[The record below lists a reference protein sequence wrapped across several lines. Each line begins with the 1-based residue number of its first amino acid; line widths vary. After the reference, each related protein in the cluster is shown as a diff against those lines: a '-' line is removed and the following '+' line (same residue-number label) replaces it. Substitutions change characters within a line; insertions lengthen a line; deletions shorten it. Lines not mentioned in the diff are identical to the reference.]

1 MALASSPVLAGSS
14 FRAVSGQFESEC
26 KGPVMARVTV
36 EDCVTKIPNR
46 FELVVLAGQRARDI
60 TAGAEILVE
69 RDKDKNPVVALREI
83 AEDKVAPEELLE
95 AVVTS
100 LQRYADTDEP
110 EQEDDEDVAKTI
122 SAEEAISHLAA
133 VRAVTRKEVLDVN
146 YEDTD
151 KDGSY

>member
-1 MALASSPVLAGSS
+1 
-14 FRAVSGQFESEC
+14 
-26 KGPVMARVTV
+26 MARVTV
-36 EDCVTKIPNR
+36 EDCVTKISNR

-122 SAEEAISHLAA
+122 SAEEAISHLSA
-133 VRAVTRKEVLDVN
+133 VRAVTRKEVLAVN

>member
-1 MALASSPVLAGSS
+1 
-14 FRAVSGQFESEC
+14 
-26 KGPVMARVTV
+26 MARVTV
-36 EDCVTKIPNR
+36 EDCVTKISNR

-110 EQEDDEDVAKTI
+110 EEESDEDVGETI

>member
-1 MALASSPVLAGSS
+1 
-14 FRAVSGQFESEC
+14 
-26 KGPVMARVTV
+26 MARVTV
-36 EDCVTKIPNR
+36 EDCVTKISNR

-110 EQEDDEDVAKTI
+110 EQEGDEVIGETI
-122 SAEEAISHLAA
+122 SAEEAISHLTA

>member
-1 MALASSPVLAGSS
+1 
-14 FRAVSGQFESEC
+14 
-26 KGPVMARVTV
+26 MARVTV
-36 EDCVTKIPNR
+36 EECVTKISNR
-46 FELVVLAGQRARDI
+46 FELVGVAGQRARDI

-110 EQEDDEDVAKTI
+110 EQEGDEDIAKPI

>member
-1 MALASSPVLAGSS
+1 
-14 FRAVSGQFESEC
+14 
-26 KGPVMARVTV
+26 MARVTV
-36 EDCVTKIPNR
+36 EDCVTKISNR

-110 EQEDDEDVAKTI
+110 EQEDDADVAKTI
-122 SAEEAISHLAA
+122 SAEEAISHLSA

>member
-1 MALASSPVLAGSS
+1 
-14 FRAVSGQFESEC
+14 
-26 KGPVMARVTV
+26 MARVTV
-36 EDCVTKIPNR
+36 EDCVTKISNR

-110 EQEDDEDVAKTI
+110 EEESDEDVGETI
-122 SAEEAISHLAA
+122 SAEEAISHLSA

>member
-1 MALASSPVLAGSS
+1 
-14 FRAVSGQFESEC
+14 
-26 KGPVMARVTV
+26 MARVTV

-110 EQEDDEDVAKTI
+110 EQEGDEDVTETI
-122 SAEEAISHLAA
+122 SAEEAISHLSA

>member
-1 MALASSPVLAGSS
+1 
-14 FRAVSGQFESEC
+14 
-26 KGPVMARVTV
+26 MARVTV

-110 EQEDDEDVAKTI
+110 EEEGDEDVAKTI

-133 VRAVTRKEVLDVN
+133 VRSVTRKEVLDVN

>member
-1 MALASSPVLAGSS
+1 
-14 FRAVSGQFESEC
+14 
-26 KGPVMARVTV
+26 MARGTV
-36 EDCVTKIPNR
+36 EDCVTKISNR

-110 EQEDDEDVAKTI
+110 EQEGDEEIAETI

>member
-1 MALASSPVLAGSS
+1 
-14 FRAVSGQFESEC
+14 
-26 KGPVMARVTV
+26 MARVTV
-36 EDCVTKIPNR
+36 EDCVTKISNR

-83 AEDKVAPEELLE
+83 AEDKVAPDELLE

-110 EQEDDEDVAKTI
+110 EQEGEEDVAETI

-133 VRAVTRKEVLDVN
+133 VRAVTRKEVPEVN

-151 KDGSY
+151 GLY

>member
-1 MALASSPVLAGSS
+1 
-14 FRAVSGQFESEC
+14 
-26 KGPVMARVTV
+26 MARVTV

-122 SAEEAISHLAA
+122 SAEEAISHLTA

>member
-1 MALASSPVLAGSS
+1 
-14 FRAVSGQFESEC
+14 
-26 KGPVMARVTV
+26 MARVTV

-110 EQEDDEDVAKTI
+110 EQEGDEESAETI

-133 VRAVTRKEVLDVN
+133 VRAVTRKEVVDVN

>member
-1 MALASSPVLAGSS
+1 
-14 FRAVSGQFESEC
+14 
-26 KGPVMARVTV
+26 MARVTV
-36 EDCVTKIPNR
+36 EDCVTKISNR

-110 EQEDDEDVAKTI
+110 EEEGDEDVTETI

>member
-1 MALASSPVLAGSS
+1 
-14 FRAVSGQFESEC
+14 
-26 KGPVMARVTV
+26 MARVTV
-36 EDCVTKIPNR
+36 EDCVTKISNR

-110 EQEDDEDVAKTI
+110 EQEGDEEVSETI

>member
-1 MALASSPVLAGSS
+1 
-14 FRAVSGQFESEC
+14 
-26 KGPVMARVTV
+26 MARVTV
-36 EDCVTKIPNR
+36 EDCVTKISNR

-110 EQEDDEDVAKTI
+110 EEEGDEDVAETI

-151 KDGSY
+151 KDGPY

>member
-1 MALASSPVLAGSS
+1 
-14 FRAVSGQFESEC
+14 
-26 KGPVMARVTV
+26 MARVTV
-36 EDCVTKIPNR
+36 EDCVTKISNR

-83 AEDKVAPEELLE
+83 AEDKVAPEALME

>member
-1 MALASSPVLAGSS
+1 
-14 FRAVSGQFESEC
+14 
-26 KGPVMARVTV
+26 MARVTV
-36 EDCVTKIPNR
+36 EDCVTKISNR

-133 VRAVTRKEVLDVN
+133 VRAVTRKEVLEVN

>member
-1 MALASSPVLAGSS
+1 
-14 FRAVSGQFESEC
+14 
-26 KGPVMARVTV
+26 MARVTV
-36 EDCVTKIPNR
+36 EDCVTKISNR

-110 EQEDDEDVAKTI
+110 EQEGDEEVAETI

>member
-1 MALASSPVLAGSS
+1 
-14 FRAVSGQFESEC
+14 
-26 KGPVMARVTV
+26 MARVTV
-36 EDCVTKIPNR
+36 EDCVTKISNR

>member
-1 MALASSPVLAGSS
+1 
-14 FRAVSGQFESEC
+14 
-26 KGPVMARVTV
+26 MARVTV
-36 EDCVTKIPNR
+36 EDCVTKISNR

-133 VRAVTRKEVLDVN
+133 VRAVTRKEVLEVN

-151 KDGSY
+151 KDGLY

>member
-1 MALASSPVLAGSS
+1 
-14 FRAVSGQFESEC
+14 
-26 KGPVMARVTV
+26 MARVTV
-36 EDCVTKIPNR
+36 EDCVTKISNR

-60 TAGAEILVE
+60 TAGAEILDD

-100 LQRYADTDEP
+100 LQRHADTDEP
-110 EQEDDEDVAKTI
+110 EQEGEDDVAQTI

-133 VRAVTRKEVLDVN
+133 VRAVPRKEVPEGN

-151 KDGSY
+151 TDG

>member
-1 MALASSPVLAGSS
+1 
-14 FRAVSGQFESEC
+14 
-26 KGPVMARVTV
+26 MARVTV
-36 EDCVTKIPNR
+36 EDCVTKISNR

-122 SAEEAISHLAA
+122 SAEEAISHLSA

>member
-1 MALASSPVLAGSS
+1 
-14 FRAVSGQFESEC
+14 
-26 KGPVMARVTV
+26 MARVTV
-36 EDCVTKIPNR
+36 EDCVTKISNR

-110 EQEDDEDVAKTI
+110 EQEGDEDVAETI

-133 VRAVTRKEVLDVN
+133 VRAVTRKEVAEVN

-151 KDGSY
+151 GLY

>member
-1 MALASSPVLAGSS
+1 
-14 FRAVSGQFESEC
+14 
-26 KGPVMARVTV
+26 MARVTV
-36 EDCVTKIPNR
+36 EDCVTKISNR

-110 EQEDDEDVAKTI
+110 EQEGDEDVAETI

>member
-1 MALASSPVLAGSS
+1 
-14 FRAVSGQFESEC
+14 
-26 KGPVMARVTV
+26 MARVTV
-36 EDCVTKIPNR
+36 EDCVTKISNR

-60 TAGAEILVE
+60 TAGAEILVD

-100 LQRYADTDEP
+100 LQRHADTDEP
-110 EQEDDEDVAKTI
+110 EQEGDEDVTETI

-133 VRAVTRKEVLDVN
+133 VRAVTRKEVAEVN

-151 KDGSY
+151 GLY

>member
-1 MALASSPVLAGSS
+1 
-14 FRAVSGQFESEC
+14 
-26 KGPVMARVTV
+26 MARVTV
-36 EDCVTKIPNR
+36 EDCVTKISNR

-110 EQEDDEDVAKTI
+110 EEEGEEDVAETI